1 MRTSFDGG
9 TIRTVCRSAASV
21 GAAVMLLLM
30 TACTGTKVVAQWKDD
45 LYEGHPSKVFVAG
58 VLDERGPRTLLE
70 EAFVRELKSRG
81 TDAVA
86 SYTVF
91 PAGPRPTKSEVL
103 TKVKEA
109 GADAILV
116 VRFLRKEAGDTHTP
130 LRRYGV
136 PVGFDTSWDSYTGMT
151 TDIGVRDV
159 SYDYDV
165 ITMDTT
171 LYQASTGNP
180 IWSGLSETTYQG
192 GAIRQIKPF
201 SEKIMKELV
210 HAKIVR

>member
-1 MRTSFDGG
+1 M
-9 TIRTVCRSAASV
+9 
-21 GAAVMLLLM
+21 
-30 TACTGTKVVAQWKDD
+30 
-45 LYEGHPSKVFVAG
+45 
-58 VLDERGPRTLLE
+58 
-70 EAFVRELKSRG
+70 RELKSRG

-86 SYTVF
+86 SNTVF
-91 PAGPRPTKSEVL
+91 PPGPRPTKEEVMA
-103 TKVKEA
+103 KVKEA

-136 PVGFDTSWDSYTGMT
+136 PVGFDTSWNDYTGMA

-165 ITMDTT
+165 ISMDTT
-171 LYQASTGNP
+171 LYDASTGNP

-201 SEKIMKELV
+201 SEKIMKELI
-210 HAKIVR
+210 HAKLVR